1 MNHPP
6 VITMFSGGMV
16 TIPTW
21 DMWSP
26 LASMWLDLQPLCLPS
41 GPTSSFFR
49 GFFGRIISICLKHRL
64 LFTDYLPTFSINQ
77 HQSASISINQHQS
90 ASIKHQSAS
99 IRKHTIDQSQSIA
112 FFRGSRITG
121 TLLVALPALRG
132 LRWRSTSADWWKI
145 PVSHGENPWDT
156 ENYII
161 HCGIIKWSPFH
172 CTI

>member
-16 TIPTW
+16 TIPKW

-26 LASMWLDLQPLCLPS
+26 LASMWLDLQPLCLPPGQPHHFFVDFS
-41 GPTSSFFR
+41 DVSSVFV
-49 GFFGRIISICLKHRL
+49 SS
-64 LFTDYLPTFSINQ
+64 TDYCLLIICPHQ
-77 HQSASISINQHQS
+77 HQSASISINQ
-90 ASIKHQSAS
+90 HQSAS

-145 PVSHGENPWDT
+145 PVSMGRIHGT
-156 ENYII
+156 LRII
-161 HCGIIKWSPFH
+161 
-172 CTI
+172 